1 MSLLLLAAMLAASPE
16 AVFECSFGAKQLTV
30 TQQGDAL
37 VYRYGTK
44 AKAELRIVAD
54 AASGRVFYHRTLYAR
69 AEDQT
74 LRFVNGDTSYI
85 VYAYW
90 SAPSMGMTKEGST
103 PESYY
108 GGVHVYRGGTE
119 LSSRRC
125 RSGGDMREWP
135 IFKTLPQDE
144 ENLTPEE

>member
-1 MSLLLLAAMLAASPE
+1 MSILLALALAATPE
-16 AVFECSFGAKQLTV
+16 PVFACSFGAKQLTV

-44 AKAELRIVAD
+44 ARTELSIVAN
-54 AASGRVFYHRTLYAR
+54 APSNRVFYHRTLYAR

-74 LRFVNGDTSYI
+74 LRFVSGAYNYV
-85 VYAYW
+85 VYAHW
-90 SAPSMGMTKEGST
+90 SAPSMGTTEESST
-103 PESYY
+103 GEFYY
-108 GGVHVYRGGTE
+108 GGLTVLRGEIE
-119 LSSRRC
+119 LTSRRC

-144 ENLTPEE
+144 TNLTPPE

>member
-1 MSLLLLAAMLAASPE
+1 MSILLALALAATPE
-16 AVFECSFGAKQLTV
+16 PVFACSFGAKQLTV

-44 AKAELRIVAD
+44 ARTELSIVAD
-54 AASGRVFYHRTLYAR
+54 APSNRVFYHRTLYAR

-74 LRFVNGDTSYI
+74 LRFVSGAYNYV
-85 VYAYW
+85 VYAHW
-90 SAPSMGMTKEGST
+90 SAPSMGTTEESST
-103 PESYY
+103 GEFYY
-108 GGVHVYRGGTE
+108 GGLTVLRGETE
-119 LSSRRC
+119 LTSRRC

-144 ENLTPEE
+144 TNLTPPE

>member
-1 MSLLLLAAMLAASPE
+1 MSLLFALALAATPE
-16 AVFECSFGAKQLTV
+16 PVFACSFGAKQLTV

-44 AKAELRIVAD
+44 AKTELSIVAD
-54 AASGRVFYHRTLYAR
+54 APSNRIFYHRTLYAR

-74 LRFVNGDTSYI
+74 LRFVSGAYNYV
-85 VYAYW
+85 VYAHW
-90 SAPSMGMTKEGST
+90 SAPSMGTTEESST
-103 PESYY
+103 GEFYY
-108 GGVHVYRGGTE
+108 GGLTVLRGETE
-119 LSSRRC
+119 LTSRRC

-144 ENLTPEE
+144 TNLTPRE

>member
-1 MSLLLLAAMLAASPE
+1 MSLLLAVALATAPE
-16 AVFECSFGAKQLTV
+16 PIFACSFGAKRLTV

-44 AKAELRIVAD
+44 AKAELRILAD
-54 AASGRVFYHRTLYAR
+54 APSDRVFYHRTLYAR

-74 LRFVNGDTSYI
+74 LRFVSGEYNYVI
-85 VYAYW
+85 YAHW
-90 SAPSMGMTKEGST
+90 SAPSLGLTEESSMG
-103 PESYY
+103 ESFY
-108 GGVHVYRGGTE
+108 GGLTVLRGEEE

-144 ENLTPEE
+144 TNMTPPE

>member
-1 MSLLLLAAMLAASPE
+1 MSLLLALSLATAPE
-16 AVFECSFGAKQLTV
+16 PVFACSFGARQLTV

-54 AASGRVFYHRTLYAR
+54 APSNRVFYHRTLYSR

-74 LRFVNGDTSYI
+74 LRFVSGEYSYV
-85 VYAYW
+85 VYAHW
-90 SAPSMGMTKEGST
+90 SAPSLGLTEESST
-103 PESYY
+103 GEIFY
-108 GGVHVYRGGTE
+108 GGLIVLRGGKT

-125 RSGGDMREWP
+125 SDDGDMREWP
-135 IFKTLPQDE
+135 IFKTLPEDE
-144 ENLTPEE
+144 ENLTPPE

>member
-1 MSLLLLAAMLAASPE
+1 MSILLALALAATPE
-16 AVFECSFGAKQLTV
+16 PVFACSFGAKQLTV

-44 AKAELRIVAD
+44 ARTELSIVAD
-54 AASGRVFYHRTLYAR
+54 APSNRVFYHRTLYAR

-74 LRFVNGDTSYI
+74 LRFVSGAYNYV
-85 VYAYW
+85 VYAHW
-90 SAPSMGMTKEGST
+90 SAPSLGTTEESST
-103 PESYY
+103 GEFYY
-108 GGVHVYRGGTE
+108 GGLTVLRGETE
-119 LSSRRC
+119 LTSRRC

-144 ENLTPEE
+144 TNLTPPE

>member
-1 MSLLLLAAMLAASPE
+1 MSLILALALAATPE
-16 AVFECSFGAKQLTV
+16 PVFHCSFGAKQLTG
-30 TQQGDAL
+30 TQEGNAL

-54 AASGRVFYHRTLYAR
+54 AASRRVFYNRRLYPR

-74 LRFVNGDTSYI
+74 LRFVSGDYSYI
-85 VYAYW
+85 VYAHW
-90 SAPSMGMTKEGST
+90 SAPSMGMTEAGST
-103 PESYY
+103 PESHY
-108 GGVHVYRGGTE
+108 GGLHVWRGETE

-125 RSGGDMREWP
+125 TSGGDMHEWP
-135 IFKTLPQDE
+135 IFKTLPQDD

>member
-1 MSLLLLAAMLAASPE
+1 VSLLLALTLAAGTEP
-16 AVFECSFGAKQLTV
+16 VFHCSFGAKQLTV

-37 VYRYGTK
+37 VYSYGTK
-44 AKAELRIVAD
+44 GKTEMRIVAD
-54 AASGRVFYHRTLYAR
+54 AASGRVFYNRRLYPR

-74 LRFVNGDTSYI
+74 LRFVSGDYSYI
-85 VYAYW
+85 VYAHW
-90 SAPSMGMTKEGST
+90 SAPSMGMTEEGST

-108 GGVHVYRGGTE
+108 GGLHVWRGETE

-125 RSGGDMREWP
+125 ISGGDMREWP
-135 IFKTLPQDE
+135 IFKTLPQDD

>member
-1 MSLLLLAAMLAASPE
+1 MLALSLAAAPE
-16 AVFECSFGAKQLTV
+16 PVFHCSFGSKQLTV

-44 AKAELRIVAD
+44 SKAELRIVAD
-54 AASGRVFYHRTLYAR
+54 AASGRVFYNRRLYSR

-74 LRFVNGDTSYI
+74 LRFANGEYNYV
-85 VYAYW
+85 VYAHW
-90 SAPSMGMTKEGST
+90 SAPGMGMTEEGST

-108 GGVHVYRGGTE
+108 GGLHVYRGKTG

-125 RSGGDMREWP
+125 SSGGDMREWP

>member
-1 MSLLLLAAMLAASPE
+1 MSVLLALALAATPE
-16 AVFECSFGAKQLTV
+16 PVFACSFGAKQLTV

-44 AKAELRIVAD
+44 ARTELSIVAD
-54 AASGRVFYHRTLYAR
+54 APSNRVFYHRTLYAR

-74 LRFVNGDTSYI
+74 LRFVSGAYNYV
-85 VYAYW
+85 VYAHW
-90 SAPSMGMTKEGST
+90 SAPSLGTTE
-103 PESYY
+103 ESRTGEFYY
-108 GGVHVYRGGTE
+108 GGLTVLRGETE
-119 LSSRRC
+119 LTSRRC

-144 ENLTPEE
+144 TNLTPPE

>member
-1 MSLLLLAAMLAASPE
+1 MSILLALALAATPE
-16 AVFECSFGAKQLTV
+16 PVFACSFGAKQLTV

-44 AKAELRIVAD
+44 ARTELSIVAD
-54 AASGRVFYHRTLYAR
+54 APGNRVFYHRTLYAR

-74 LRFVNGDTSYI
+74 LRFVSGAYNYV
-85 VYAYW
+85 VYAHW
-90 SAPSMGMTKEGST
+90 SAPSLGTTEESST
-103 PESYY
+103 GEFYY
-108 GGVHVYRGGTE
+108 GGLTVLRGETE
-119 LSSRRC
+119 LTSRRC

-144 ENLTPEE
+144 TNLTPPE

>member
-1 MSLLLLAAMLAASPE
+1 MSVLLALALAATPE
-16 AVFECSFGAKQLTV
+16 PVFACSFGAKQLTV

-44 AKAELRIVAD
+44 ARTELSIVAD
-54 AASGRVFYHRTLYAR
+54 APSNRVFYHRTLYAR

-74 LRFVNGDTSYI
+74 LRFVSGAYNYV
-85 VYAYW
+85 VYAHW
-90 SAPSMGMTKEGST
+90 SAPSLATTEESST
-103 PESYY
+103 GEFYY
-108 GGVHVYRGGTE
+108 GGLTVLRGETE
-119 LSSRRC
+119 LTSRRC

-144 ENLTPEE
+144 TNLTPPE

>member
-1 MSLLLLAAMLAASPE
+1 MSILLALALAATPE
-16 AVFECSFGAKQLTV
+16 PVFACSFGAKQLTV

-44 AKAELRIVAD
+44 AKTELSIVAD
-54 AASGRVFYHRTLYAR
+54 APSNRIFYHRTLYAR

-74 LRFVNGDTSYI
+74 LRFVSGAYNYV
-85 VYAYW
+85 VYAHW
-90 SAPSMGMTKEGST
+90 SAPSMGTTEESST
-103 PESYY
+103 GEFYY
-108 GGVHVYRGGTE
+108 GGLTVLRGEIE
-119 LSSRRC
+119 LTSRRC

-144 ENLTPEE
+144 TNLTPPE

>member
-1 MSLLLLAAMLAASPE
+1 MSILLALALAATPE
-16 AVFECSFGAKQLTV
+16 PVFACSFGAKQLTV

-44 AKAELRIVAD
+44 AKTELSIVAD
-54 AASGRVFYHRTLYAR
+54 APSNRIFYHRTLYAR

-74 LRFVNGDTSYI
+74 LRFVSGAYNYV
-85 VYAYW
+85 VYAHW
-90 SAPSMGMTKEGST
+90 SAPSLGTTEESST
-103 PESYY
+103 GEFYY
-108 GGVHVYRGGTE
+108 GGLTVLRGETE
-119 LSSRRC
+119 LTSRRC

-144 ENLTPEE
+144 TNLTPPE

>member
-1 MSLLLLAAMLAASPE
+1 MSLLLALTLASAPE
-16 AVFECSFGAKQLTV
+16 LVFACSFGAKQLTV

-44 AKAELRIVAD
+44 SKAELRLVAD
-54 AASGRVFYHRTLYAR
+54 AKSGRVFYHRTLYSR

-74 LRFVNGDTSYI
+74 LRFVSGDYNYV
-85 VYAYW
+85 VYAHW
-90 SAPSMGMTKEGST
+90 SAPSLGMTEESST
-103 PESYY
+103 GEFFY
-108 GGVHVYRGGTE
+108 GGLIVLRGGKI

-125 RSGGDMREWP
+125 RDDGDMREWP

-144 ENLTPEE
+144 ENRVPAE

>member
-1 MSLLLLAAMLAASPE
+1 MSLLLALAMVAPTSEPIFA
-16 AVFECSFGAKQLTV
+16 CSFGAKQLTI

-54 AASGRVFYHRTLYAR
+54 AASNRVFYHRTLYPR

-74 LRFVNGDTSYI
+74 LRFVSGDYSYI
-85 VYAYW
+85 VYAHW
-90 SAPSMGMTKEGST
+90 AAPGMGITEEGST
-103 PESYY
+103 PERYY
-108 GGVHVYRGGTE
+108 GGLQVYRRGAE

-125 RSGGDMREWP
+125 RRGGDMREWP

>member
-1 MSLLLLAAMLAASPE
+1 MSLLLALTLAATPE
-16 AVFECSFGAKQLTV
+16 PVFECSFGAKQLTV

-37 VYRYGTK
+37 VYRYGTR

-54 AASGRVFYHRTLYAR
+54 GPSNRVFYHRTLYPR

-74 LRFVNGDTSYI
+74 LRFVSGEYNYV
-85 VYAYW
+85 VYAHW
-90 SAPSMGMTKEGST
+90 SAPSMGMTEEGST
-103 PESYY
+103 GESFY
-108 GGVHVYRGGTE
+108 GGLTVLRGEEE
-119 LSSRRC
+119 LASHRC

-144 ENLTPEE
+144 ANMTPRE

>member
-1 MSLLLLAAMLAASPE
+1 MSILLALALAATPE
-16 AVFECSFGAKQLTV
+16 PVFACSFGAKQLTV

-44 AKAELRIVAD
+44 ARTELSIVAD
-54 AASGRVFYHRTLYAR
+54 APSNRVFYHRTLYAR

-74 LRFVNGDTSYI
+74 LRFVSGSYNYV
-85 VYAYW
+85 VYAHW
-90 SAPSMGMTKEGST
+90 SAPSMGTTEESST
-103 PESYY
+103 GEFYY
-108 GGVHVYRGGTE
+108 GGLTVLRGETE
-119 LSSRRC
+119 LTSRRC

-144 ENLTPEE
+144 ANRTPPE

>member
-1 MSLLLLAAMLAASPE
+1 MSILLALALAATPE
-16 AVFECSFGAKQLTV
+16 PVFACSFGAKQLTV

-44 AKAELRIVAD
+44 VRTELSIVAD
-54 AASGRVFYHRTLYAR
+54 APSNRVFYHRTLYAR

-74 LRFVNGDTSYI
+74 LRFVSGPYNYV
-85 VYAYW
+85 VYAHW
-90 SAPSMGMTKEGST
+90 SAPSLGTTE
-103 PESYY
+103 ESNTGEFYY
-108 GGVHVYRGGTE
+108 GGLTVLRGETE
-119 LSSRRC
+119 LTSRRC

-144 ENLTPEE
+144 TNRTPPE